1 MKTRKFKKKTPKNQ
15 KTSTFK
21 YNEVSVL
28 IIWVSVSVSNPGVG
42 ASDIVSLLL
51 LEALFMQI
59 SGVSLAPTWPC
70 RLCLLGILLCVSLCY
85 KLSPFQGHWER

>member
-59 SGVSLAPTWPC
+59 SGVSLAPSTHLALQALFTRSSPV
-70 RLCLLGILLCVSLCY
+70 REPLL
-85 KLSPFQGHWER
+85 